1 MIKFLS
7 KFLAKRYVEK
17 HKADNL
23 KLSVTNLAIRGIDF
37 YSDMILYV
45 ILYGVVTAIVVLGIP
60 TGICFL
66 THYSIGL
73 TILTFFVC
81 FFTMLIFTIRLVLN
95 IGRSIREDIN
105 LILKNY
111 ENR

>member
-17 HKADNL
+17 HKGDNL
-23 KLSVTNLAIRGIDF
+23 KLSVTNLAIRGLDF

-45 ILYGVVTAIVVLGIP
+45 ILYGIITAIVVLCIP

-66 THYSIGL
+66 THFSIGL

-81 FFTMLIFTIRLVLN
+81 FFTMLIFTFKLIFN
-95 IGRSIREDIN
+95 IGRSIREDVN
-105 LILKNY
+105 LIVKNY